1 MSGSHGSAVRIA
13 YALTLLVAVFIGI
26 RTGRWEVAGF
36 LVIAGSVFV
45 LDALYSG
52 PPPAEDAE
60 GPTSIG

>member
-1 MSGSHGSAVRIA
+1 MFGSHGLAVRVA
-13 YALTLLVAVFIGI
+13 GALILLLGVFISI

-36 LVIAGSVFV
+36 LVITGAVLV

-52 PPPAEDAE
+52 PSPAEDAE